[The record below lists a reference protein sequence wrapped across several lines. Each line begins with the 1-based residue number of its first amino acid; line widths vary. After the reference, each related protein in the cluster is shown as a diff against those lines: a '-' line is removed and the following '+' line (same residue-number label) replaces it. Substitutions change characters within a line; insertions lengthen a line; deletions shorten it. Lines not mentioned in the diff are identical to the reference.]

1 MTVTLSSTGRLD
13 EKIIMAQFGESDS
26 NAETGADNA
35 YMGRTLQ
42 EGIHSLIATLTDSSP
57 LDPNA
62 EFTLTIRSEKG
73 VPHPSRSHQ
82 PDHTAVYYFDDFE
95 PDSSSEGRILRE
107 AIVDAAQAWNAVAN
121 SGWLSV
127 RICGDGCPSNTDT
140 QRIPV
145 KSKPDDT
152 CSSPACVTGVS
163 DKHMSSTKV
172 YLEVP
177 AAIEGLA
184 LPVKWTDDPSK
195 HERVD
200 SGVFYVFAPSVV
212 LHEFGH
218 ILGLDDLYGSDYGS
232 LYDDYLMGDEGV
244 RTSVPAADLN
254 YLKQVYRHHG
264 GRPH

>member
-1 MTVTLSSTGRLD
+1 
-13 EKIIMAQFGESDS
+13 MAGHGESDYNVEGS
-26 NAETGADNA
+26 ADIA
-35 YMGRTLQ
+35 FMGRTLQ
-42 EGIHSLIATLTDSSP
+42 KGIYSLTATLTDASAVNP
-57 LDPNA
+57 DA
-62 EFTLTIRSEKG
+62 EFTLIIRSEKG
-73 VPHPSRSHQ
+73 VPHPGRSHQ

-145 KSKPDDT
+145 KSRPDDT
-152 CSSPACVTGVS
+152 CSSHACVTGVS

-184 LPVKWTDDPSK
+184 LPVKWTDNPND
-195 HERVD
+195 HEEIVD
-200 SGVFYVFAPSVV
+200 GTFRVFAPSVV